1 MLLLTVVSQIAF
13 EILALSSFACDTIS
27 GCCFADVSMSAR
39 WVNSTESMAFAGVR
53 KAVGAV

>member
-1 MLLLTVVSQIAF
+1 MLLLTVVPQIAF

-39 WVNSTESMAFAGVR
+39 WVNSTESIAFAGVR
-53 KAVGAV
+53 KAVEAV